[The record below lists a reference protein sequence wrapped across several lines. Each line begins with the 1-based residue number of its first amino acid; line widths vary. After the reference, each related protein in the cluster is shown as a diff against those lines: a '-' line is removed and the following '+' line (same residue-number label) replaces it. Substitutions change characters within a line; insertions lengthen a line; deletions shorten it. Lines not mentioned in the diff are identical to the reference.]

1 MAPPKKYLTT
11 KEFSS
16 ISGVPVSSLRRLLR
30 EGRLEATKSSG
41 KWMIPESQLQSE
53 DIQKTEKSAESDPV
67 KKTYAVEEFA
77 EMTFLT
83 PFGVEQDIPR
93 GACVWM
99 QKVWKSRMLKDWSGN
114 VPGAPNSSTL

>member
-1 MAPPKKYLTT
+1 MASPKKYLTT

-16 ISGVPVSSLRRLLR
+16 ISGIPVSSLRRLLR

-53 DIQKTEKSAESDPV
+53 DLQKTEKSAESDPV
-67 KKTYAVEEFA
+67 KKTYSVEEFA

-83 PFGVEQDIPR
+83 PFGVEQWLKKGLLLGIRDPEMGLRVDAESLEIP
-93 GACVWM
+93 
-99 QKVWKSRMLKDWSGN
+99 N
-114 VPGAPNSSTL
+114 VKRLVR

>member
-83 PFGVEQDIPR
+83 PFGVEQWLKKGLLLGIRYPERGLRVDAESLEIP
-93 GACVWM
+93 
-99 QKVWKSRMLKDWSGN
+99 N
-114 VPGAPNSSTL
+114 VKRLVR